1 MPTLLHLAL
10 QIAAQCAG
18 SKCGNWPMFYSSL
31 FAANSLQIV
40 YSTIVPCTWLTWQY
54 KTGLTIKQRIAP
66 RLTPLAVNL
75 TAMLRV
81 VSSSDSAWCCL
92 STDVDSEAPTA
103 HNSFSA
109 GFAVLRQCLGSALL
123 PEERLTHTRRF
134 QCSKILIMTQRVKP
148 RFCNPKA
155 CFDKGPATCRL
166 WQFQGPCDDVL
177 FLISVRL
184 EFMGRNQ
191 SKGTWRCLKLLSDR
205 ELSWLGRHCKST
217 EVFETFALYDW
228 LYWQPRSLAKMY
240 TLHTAT

>member
-1 MPTLLHLAL
+1 MIVSLKTSKDHSQQREPKRTVSCQESFVRHTMPTLLHLAL

-92 STDVDSEAPTA
+92 STDVDSEALTA

-109 GFAVLRQCLGSALL
+109 GFAVLRQCLGSA
-123 PEERLTHTRRF
+123 
-134 QCSKILIMTQRVKP
+134 
-148 RFCNPKA
+148 
-155 CFDKGPATCRL
+155 
-166 WQFQGPCDDVL
+166 
-177 FLISVRL
+177 
-184 EFMGRNQ
+184 
-191 SKGTWRCLKLLSDR
+191 
-205 ELSWLGRHCKST
+205 
-217 EVFETFALYDW
+217 
-228 LYWQPRSLAKMY
+228 
-240 TLHTAT
+240 

>member
-54 KTGLTIKQRIAP
+54 KTGLTIKQCIAP
-66 RLTPLAVNL
+66 LLTLLAVNL

-92 STDVDSEAPTA
+92 STDVDSEALTA

-109 GFAVLRQCLGSALL
+109 EFAVLRQCFASWRKIDPYPAIPVFKNPYHDTASETSLL
-123 PEERLTHTRRF
+123 
-134 QCSKILIMTQRVKP
+134 QSQS
-148 RFCNPKA
+148 
-155 CFDKGPATCRL
+155 
-166 WQFQGPCDDVL
+166 L
-177 FLISVRL
+177 F
-184 EFMGRNQ
+184 
-191 SKGTWRCLKLLSDR
+191 W
-205 ELSWLGRHCKST
+205 
-217 EVFETFALYDW
+217 
-228 LYWQPRSLAKMY
+228 
-240 TLHTAT
+240 